1 MQTIYRLNSKELN
14 ADLIKSIQNMY
25 HDKDIELTVIAV
37 EDETEYLLKD
47 QQNRDHL
54 LKAVKE
60 LEEGKNRVEVSIA

>member
-54 LKAVKE
+54 LK
-60 LEEGKNRVEVSIA
+60 GG